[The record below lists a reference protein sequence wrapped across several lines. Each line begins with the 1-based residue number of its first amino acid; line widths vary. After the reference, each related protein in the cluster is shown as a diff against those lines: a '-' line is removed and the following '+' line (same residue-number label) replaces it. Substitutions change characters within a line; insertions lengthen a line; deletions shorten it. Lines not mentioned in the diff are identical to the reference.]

1 MSEASTNKA
10 PLEDLMAAMDVVDTL
25 RHQRGIVERELDGEG
40 RRERLLTRLKDL
52 YAAQGI
58 DVPEHVLE
66 EGIDA
71 LEQERFSYTPVAPSW
86 RTRLASIW
94 VSRGRWGKPL
104 GFFTALG
111 GLFSG
116 VYFVSDV
123 MPERELR
130 ANLPSLIAAKV
141 IDIESIA
148 QEQSVSSNAKSRAA
162 AANQAIDRDELEQAE
177 KIDAELQET
186 LSRLRSYYSIRIISR
201 PGEDSGVWRIPD
213 INKSSRNYYLIVEA
227 IDKNNNVVELDI
239 LNEETNKRSRVRT
252 WGLRVNEETFFSIAA
267 DKKDDGII
275 QENLVGE
282 KAVGYLTPK
291 FSIPTTGGA
300 ITDWRR

>member
-1 MSEASTNKA
+1 
-10 PLEDLMAAMDVVDTL
+10 MAAMDVVDTL

-40 RRERLLTRLKDL
+40 RRERLLQRLRDL
-52 YAAQGI
+52 YKAQGI
-58 DVPEHVLE
+58 DVPDHVLE

-71 LEQERFSYTPVAPSW
+71 LEQERFSYQPVARSW
-86 RTRLASIW
+86 RTRLASMW

-123 MPERELR
+123 LPERELR
-130 ANLPSLIAAKV
+130 NTLPTLIAAKI
-141 IDIESIA
+141 IDIEAVAEEEGVTAS
-148 QEQSVSSNAKSRAA
+148 AKLRAA
-162 AANQAIDRDELEQAE
+162 DARDAISNDRLEQAQE
-177 KIDAELQET
+177 IESELNET
-186 LSRLRSYYSIRIISR
+186 LRRLRSYYQVRIISR

-213 INKSSRNYYLIVEA
+213 VNQSSRNYYLIVEA
-227 IDKNNNVVELDI
+227 VDSNNRVVELDI
-239 LNEETNKRSRVRT
+239 LNEETNKRSRVKT

-275 QENLVGE
+275 QGNLVGE

-291 FSIPTTGGA
+291 FSIPTTGGT